1 MTFFNKKEEVLDIQ
15 LTQYGKNRLS
25 LGKLNPTYYSFFDD
39 DVLYDGEYAGISE
52 DQNSIEGRIQ
62 ENTPKNKTQ
71 YLFSSIQDQFM
82 GYLNQITDPNL
93 SEIDKIRIP
102 PAKESLYAL
111 GVPMGTSDLLSS
123 NVPAWK
129 VTFLEGEFDNNTV
142 SGTLEID
149 NRNIN
154 IPQLNINFT
163 NKTKIKDAS
172 KVATAPLVAS
182 SDTQIPSSVSFG
194 IDSSVFSDGNYIDV
208 IDDKLMILVEESG
221 IPYSRENYEIEVF
234 RIEPDGS
241 YKDFKMMK
249 KQSNVVDN
257 VIVEDEIQQK
267 PVEIDE
273 SYVEFFF
280 NIKTDR
286 EISKS
291 DICQSITRLKSKGI
305 KVDYDV
311 DCEESLFRPTELS
324 PYLEGYDADGLCDP
338 TKPDDFCE

>member
-25 LGKLNPTYYSFFDD
+25 LGKFKPTYYSFFDD
-39 DVLYDGEYAGISE
+39 DILYDGEYAGISE
-52 DQNSIEGRIQ
+52 DQNDIEGRIQ

-71 YLFSSIQDQFM
+71 YIFSSIQDQFM
-82 GYLNQITDPNL
+82 GYLDQITDPNL

-102 PAKESLYAL
+102 PVKESLYAL
-111 GVPMGTSDLLSS
+111 GVPMGTSDLISTE
-123 NVPAWK
+123 VPAWK
-129 VTFLEGEFDNNTV
+129 VTFLNGEFDNNTV

-149 NRNIN
+149 NRIIN

-172 KVATAPLVAS
+172 KVFGSPTIA
-182 SDTQIPSSVSFG
+182 PSSTGVPSLVSFG
-194 IDSSVFSDGNYIDV
+194 LDSNIFSDGNYIDV
-208 IDDKLMILVEESG
+208 IDDKLMVLVEESG

-241 YKDFKMMK
+241 YKDFRMIQ

-257 VIVEDEIQQK
+257 IIVEDEVRFKQTE
-267 PVEIDE
+267 VDE

-291 DICQSITRLKSKGI
+291 DICESITKLKSKGI

-311 DCEESLFRPTELS
+311 DCEESPYRPTELN
-324 PYLEGYDADGLCDP
+324 PYIEGYDADGVCDP
-338 TKPDDFCE
+338 TKPDDFCD